1 MLRENKR
8 KLFLS
13 SAVILLPVLFGLIV
27 WNRLPGTLI
36 THWGADGK
44 ADGSA
49 AKALAVFGLPLAH
62 LLVHLLCLCLTLRD
76 PKQQRQSPRALGMVF
91 WILPVCS
98 LVTSGMMYR
107 AALGKEPEVAGIV
120 PVLLGVLFVWI
131 GNYLPKLR
139 RNSTLGVKVSW
150 TLGNEENWNRTHRF
164 AGKLWVGGGLLLLL
178 GALLPLRAMVWV
190 MICVTAALGIAPI
203 AYSYA
208 IFRQHR
214 KAGVAYEKIPKSRAE
229 KIASRVAA
237 VLVCVTLLGTALLLF
252 TGSMEATC
260 GDTALTI
267 HATWWA
273 DLSLSY
279 SEIDT
284 IEYRSNL
291 DTGMRTNG
299 FGSARFSL
307 GTFCNDEF
315 GSYTLYAYTKASEFV
330 VLTADGKTLVI
341 GMDEPERTREIYDE
355 LIARIHR

>member
-62 LLVHLLCLCLTLRD
+62 LLVHLLCLRLTLRD

-107 AALGKEPEVAGIV
+107 AALGKEPEVVGIV

-150 TLGNEENWNRTHRF
+150 TLG
-164 AGKLWVGGGLLLLL
+164 
-178 GALLPLRAMVWV
+178 
-190 MICVTAALGIAPI
+190 
-203 AYSYA
+203 
-208 IFRQHR
+208 Q
-214 KAGVAYEKIPKSRAE
+214 
-229 KIASRVAA
+229 
-237 VLVCVTLLGTALLLF
+237 
-252 TGSMEATC
+252 
-260 GDTALTI
+260 
-267 HATWWA
+267 
-273 DLSLSY
+273 
-279 SEIDT
+279 
-284 IEYRSNL
+284 
-291 DTGMRTNG
+291 
-299 FGSARFSL
+299 
-307 GTFCNDEF
+307 
-315 GSYTLYAYTKASEFV
+315 
-330 VLTADGKTLVI
+330 
-341 GMDEPERTREIYDE
+341 
-355 LIARIHR
+355 